1 MSIVS
6 MGQGRLGVAKSVAA
20 RISDMIAS
28 GELRSNERLPSQ
40 RDLARALGVS
50 RPAVREAVSS
60 LEAAGVLRVEPG
72 RGMYTANAAP
82 ADTASPFPWLDM
94 CQFRHL
100 IEGQSARLAA
110 MKITDEGL
118 DQLGRNLQAFKA
130 ETRAGDLQAS
140 ARTDFA
146 FHRLIIVFA
155 GVQLFAHLYLEFR
168 EMLLQML
175 AIPSSQHSR
184 AWEPVPEHER
194 IVEALRRRDPD
205 EARYYMQSHI
215 VRSSE
220 RLGIMLASDLI

>member
-1 MSIVS
+1 MSI
-6 MGQGRLGVAKSVAA
+6 GQGRPGVAKSVAA

-28 GELRSNERLPSQ
+28 GELRRDERLPSQ

-50 RPAVREAVSS
+50 RPAIREAISS

-72 RGMYTANAAP
+72 RGMYTMAVALVE
-82 ADTASPFPWLDM
+82 TALPYSRLDM

-118 DQLGRNLQAFKA
+118 DQLGRNLQAFKT

-146 FHRLIIVFA
+146 FHHLIIVFA
-155 GVQLFAHLYLEFR
+155 GVRLFAHLHLEFR
-168 EMLLQML
+168 ETLLEML
-175 AIPSSQHSR
+175 AIPTSQHSR